1 MCVVDPNVQTTDDR
15 SPPPVILERV
25 IADKQPFPAEETLP
39 VSAPI
44 RVAPGRGELEFHY
57 TSLSLRVPER
67 NSFKYKLEGVDLD
80 WVEAGSRR
88 VAYYNNIYPGEY
100 RFHVLAR
107 NSDTAWG
114 EPGALVDIVLL
125 PHVWQTWWFKVAL
138 AAVLG
143 LVFFAL
149 HRLRLARVREVEAL
163 RLRIAADLHDDVG
176 SNLGTISLLSRK
188 VQKDGAVREGEQE
201 DLAAINRISMQTAN
215 SIREIVWFINP
226 EYDTMQDLVL
236 RMKEAAYA
244 GPAGIECHFQTSEV
258 GLSNHL
264 PPPVS
269 TELLPA
275 VQRGIGKRNQAFVCL
290 ARGHQHLAEGSP
302 LAIKRP

>member
-1 MCVVDPNVQTTDDR
+1 M
-15 SPPPVILERV
+15 
-25 IADKQPFPAEETLP
+25 
-39 VSAPI
+39 
-44 RVAPGRGELEFHY
+44 
-57 TSLSLRVPER
+57 PER

-114 EPGALVDIVLL
+114 EPGALVDIILL

-264 PPPVS
+264 PPQFRQNFFLLFKEALANATKHSSASRVDINISQKDHLWQLSVRDNGKGFDSAAAHSGNGLKNMRLRAAKLKGNLEITSHPGRGTEVLLS
-269 TELLPA
+269 TKIP
-275 VQRGIGKRNQAFVCL
+275 
-290 ARGHQHLAEGSP
+290 
-302 LAIKRP
+302 